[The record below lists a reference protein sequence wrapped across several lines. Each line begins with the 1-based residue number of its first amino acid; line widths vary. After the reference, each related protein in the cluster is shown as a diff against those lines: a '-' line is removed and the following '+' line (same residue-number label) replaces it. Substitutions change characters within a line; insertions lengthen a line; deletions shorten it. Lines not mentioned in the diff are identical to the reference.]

1 MSDKALR
8 LYVVGE
14 TPAAMKAAKS
24 THLLIEKH
32 LGDAWTLE
40 IIDVLQ
46 RPDLAEADR
55 VSAVPVLVRKSPRPV
70 RRVVGDL
77 SDHERV
83 LLGLE
88 IGPADQGKPASM
100 EPRIS
105 RAFADRPG

>member
-14 TPAAMKAAKS
+14 TPAAMRAMKS
-24 THLLIEKH
+24 TRLLCDER
-32 LGDAWTLE
+32 LGEGWTLE
-40 IIDVLQ
+40 VIDVLQ

-55 VSAVPVLVRKSPRPV
+55 ISAVPALVRKAPRPV

-88 IGPADQGKPASM
+88 IGLAG
-100 EPRIS
+100 
-105 RAFADRPG
+105 PG